1 MIDVYLEYSIF
12 VLQIVFLVSSR
23 HEWVFSCVQRSRCYE
38 SLTCVKSVA
47 ADKLGG
53 A

>member
-23 HEWVFSCVQRSRCYE
+23 HEWVFQLCAEEQVLRVFDARQKCG
-38 SLTCVKSVA
+38 